1 MTHNNTK
8 LEIVWRNPQRV
19 CTSRRRHT
27 FVREGEQGLYILE
40 EFVSDGYLGYWSTL
54 SNLEVVTGGRVA

>member
-19 CTSRRRHT
+19 CTSRRRDT
-27 FVREGEQGLYILE
+27 FVREASRVCTFWKSSLATNIWGTGAP
-40 EFVSDGYLGYWSTL
+40 YLI
-54 SNLEVVTGGRVA
+54 